1 MKKKKKSTQIYSTPW
16 IKHSNNTAEG
26 RKKKTLINNN
36 RWRAQRVSYVP
47 TYVHHWIFW
56 ISLLFTIQLYVLII
70 TYLLLCIKIIQIQI
84 IILLLCCFFII
95 IFSIFNLL
103 LLMFLLAIDVFHYMV
118 CDGRFVVK
126 MMKRMVSMLCVEF
139 DQSSNIF
146 VQPLATCVTNIF
158 SIQYQAFSCSSFA
171 GQDIVAKLL

>member
-1 MKKKKKSTQIYSTPW
+1 MKGTK
-16 IKHSNNTAEG
+16 G
-26 RKKKTLINNN
+26 LLR
-36 RWRAQRVSYVP
+36 
-47 TYVHHWIFW
+47 TYVCTPLNILN
-56 ISLLFTIQLYVLII
+56 LLVIYYTIICTYNNLFII
-70 TYLLLCIKIIQIQI
+70 CIKIIQIQI